1 MHPKYIL
8 FDADGVII
16 HSELFSH
23 QYAKAFDIK
32 SEDMLPFFL
41 GDFSPCLVWKAN
53 LKEILPHRLPKRN
66 WKWSVDE
73 FLDYWF
79 SSENHPDHN
88 LLAYIQQFRSQ
99 WFICCVATNQEY
111 WRVEYMKTTMR
122 FSELFDFVFSSA
134 QLWIKKPNQEFFQR
148 IHHLLEEQYTATILP
163 EDIMFFDDTQENVE
177 QAKELGINAYI
188 YQWIDQVT
196 SILSTYVE

>member
-1 MHPKYIL
+1 
-8 FDADGVII
+8 
-16 HSELFSH
+16 
-23 QYAKAFDIK
+23 
-32 SEDMLPFFL
+32 
-41 GDFSPCLVWKAN
+41 
-53 LKEILPHRLPKRN
+53 
-66 WKWSVDE
+66 
-73 FLDYWF
+73 
-79 SSENHPDHN
+79 
-88 LLAYIQQFRSQ
+88 
-99 WFICCVATNQEY
+99 
-111 WRVEYMKTTMR
+111 MKTTMR